1 MKKEKSAAVSTPQ
14 RIAKGANT
22 LRSYSNTEGT
32 KMQEIYIDPNQIP
45 EPQMRRLCEGA
56 YKLLAK
62 LQSTEE
68 GREMLRKEM
77 ELMRKEKGATQ
88 C

>member
-1 MKKEKSAAVSTPQ
+1 
-14 RIAKGANT
+14 
-22 LRSYSNTEGT
+22 
-32 KMQEIYIDPNQIP
+32 MQGIYIDPKQIP
-45 EPQMRRLCEGA
+45 EQQMRRLCEGT

>member
-1 MKKEKSAAVSTPQ
+1 
-14 RIAKGANT
+14 
-22 LRSYSNTEGT
+22 
-32 KMQEIYIDPNQIP
+32 MQEIYIDPNQIP
-45 EPQMRRLCEGA
+45 EQQMRRLCEGA

-77 ELMRKEKGATQ
+77 ELMRKEKGVTQ